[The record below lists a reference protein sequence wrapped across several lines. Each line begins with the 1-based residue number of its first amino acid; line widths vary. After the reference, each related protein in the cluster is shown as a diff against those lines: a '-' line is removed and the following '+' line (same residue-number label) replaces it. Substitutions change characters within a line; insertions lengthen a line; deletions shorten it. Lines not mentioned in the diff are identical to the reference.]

1 MDWGDLA
8 DLTASV
14 AIADQLRLEHI
25 PAGSNRDDEKCR
37 WRRRQP
43 GLPVPQ
49 DRPPCATEMGT
60 GRRMPGTETEARMT
74 LRKSWIAF

>member
-14 AIADQLRLEHI
+14 AVADQLRLEHI
-25 PAGSNRDDEKCR
+25 PAGSNRDDEMHVDGGVVSQVSCS
-37 WRRRQP
+37 
-43 GLPVPQ
+43 Q
-49 DRPPCATEMGT
+49 DRPHCATEMST
-60 GRRMPGTETEARMT
+60 GGRMPGTETEARMT